1 MQAAILPE
9 IEPVILGIDPGLN
22 GGLAIISNKKK
33 LIATMAMPLNTEK
46 HLDVKSVM
54 KFLAG
59 HNIENAFIE
68 SNSAFPGQGVVS
80 MYNFGRITGQIEGVI
95 ETLSINLNSVRPK
108 KWQEISHFA
117 INNRLPPKERS
128 LMAAKKLFPGYDFGD
143 KSVKSNLVAYSRP
156 HDGIMDA
163 ALIAYYG
170 LHVLRKVNNINI
182 AMNKSRE
189 DNDASI

>member
-9 IEPVILGIDPGLN
+9 IETVILGIDPGLN
-22 GGLAIISNKKK
+22 GGLAIINNKKK
-33 LIATMAMPLNTEK
+33 LVATISMPLNTEK

-68 SNSAFPGQGVVS
+68 SNSAFPGQGVVG
-80 MYNFGRITGQIEGVI
+80 MFNFGRITGQIEGVI
-95 ETLSINLNSVRPK
+95 ETLAINLNSIRPK

-117 INNRLPPKERS
+117 ISNRLPPKERS
-128 LMAAKKLFPGYDFGD
+128 LFAAKKLFPGYDFGD
-143 KSVKSNLVAYSRP
+143 KSAKPNLVAHTRP
-156 HDGIMDA
+156 HDGIIDA

-170 LHVLRKVNNINI
+170 LYALNRVNLIR
-182 AMNKSRE
+182 AKLS
-189 DNDASI
+189 APLSL